1 MIIEKIMK
9 KEVITLSP
17 NDTIATAMKLMRKHY
32 IRHIPIV
39 LNDETLV
46 GIVSDRDIREASP
59 STLLLTQ
66 DSQSIFTKPLSDIM
80 TTDVI
85 TVHPLDFVEDAATVF
100 FENRISCLPVIQH
113 EKIVGIVTEADV
125 LYKYVQLTGAHQPSS
140 RIEVKVPNR
149 SGMLSEVSALF
160 HEKHVN
166 ISSVLVYPIDDDQY
180 KILVFRVQTMNPMS
194 VVNLIKQKGYD
205 VLWPKVPEME
215 I

>member
-9 KEVITLSP
+9 KDVITLSP
-17 NDTIATAMKLMRKHY
+17 SDTIATAMKLMRQHN

-39 LNDETLV
+39 SDNQKLV

-59 STLLLTQ
+59 STLLFKQ
-66 DSQSIFTKPLSDIM
+66 EGQSIFTKPLSDIM
-80 TTDVI
+80 TADVI
-85 TVHPLDFVEDAATVF
+85 TVHPLDFVEDAAAVF

-166 ISSVLVYPIDDDQY
+166 ISSVFVYPNGDDLY
-180 KILVFRVQTMNPMS
+180 KVLVFRVQTMNPVG
-194 VVNLIKQKGYD
+194 VVSLIKQKGYD
-205 VLWPKVPEME
+205 VIWPEVPGTES
-215 I
+215 